1 MKFPNLQH
9 LRDHKIS
16 WSDHGKRSAK
26 WALRMQIA
34 AIKLG
39 IHSLF
44 PWVFVTDASE
54 EIEKLHKEM
63 VVACT
68 TKGIQNENF

>member
-26 WALRMQIA
+26 WAFRMQIA

-39 IHSLF
+39 IHSLL

-54 EIEKLHKEM
+54 EVLKLQKEM
-63 VVACT
+63 SAAT
-68 TKGIQNENF
+68 GG